1 MVNGDTIRDA
11 ILTCAQKPT
20 KVSLIYRTKPTT
32 KVEKKKKSKKDKIR
46 SVGKESG
53 ESAESVLYD
62 ALDGTRN
69 SKPMQLF
76 RTIHF
81 SSMMRT

>member
-32 KVEKKKKSKKDKIR
+32 KVEKKEKK
-46 SVGKESG
+46 
-53 ESAESVLYD
+53 
-62 ALDGTRN
+62 
-69 SKPMQLF
+69 
-76 RTIHF
+76 
-81 SSMMRT
+81 